1 MRLIQTIKEL
11 SKDSFYFGLSS
22 VLSQIISLFLVPF
35 YTKELNP
42 ESYGIILMLSLL
54 ISFIIPISS
63 LSLDGGFIRY
73 FSFAIESEKNRYFST
88 SLLLKIIGILIS
100 WLFIYIFFDLV
111 NANLFDNNLNQ
122 IFIYYIFLMILFESL
137 SMLFFSY
144 LRVRRFVEKILYV
157 NIVSLAFGLFF
168 SVLFVLVYKWGLNG
182 AILAT
187 LIGSFI
193 KFIILSMLTIRHD
206 SFIFSSKLSRLLL
219 SYSLPKIPHK
229 IFTFLIASSTTLFI
243 NETLGLVSAGIYFV
257 AAKLSKPINL
267 ITSVVQQAWVPYRLE
282 LHKLNNKS
290 FLFTN
295 LSSAYLSFLIFLWL
309 VVSLFT
315 TEVYDMLI
323 NERYHSGIKYI
334 PFILLVPISN
344 AFYYMY
350 ITGYELHQDQ
360 KYLMKCSILVS
371 TLQLFL
377 CYFLIDFYPPFN
389 FIFFNILSFILLAF
403 LVKVKANEIVNFKFN
418 FSKILLYLIF
428 NMSIL
433 ILMSLINFNLF
444 HKIMI
449 LMVSL
454 LTLILINRNFFKKI
468 RDIG

>member
-1 MRLIQTIKEL
+1 MRLIQSIKEL
-11 SKDSFYFGLSS
+11 SKDSLYFGLSS
-22 VLSQIISLFLVPF
+22 VLSQITSLFLVPF

-73 FSFAIESEKNRYFST
+73 FSFSIESEKNRYFST
-88 SLLLKIIGILIS
+88 SLLLKIIGVLIS
-100 WLFIYIFFDLV
+100 WLFIYIFFDLI
-111 NANLFDNNLNQ
+111 NENLFDNNLDK

-144 LRVRRFVEKILYV
+144 LRVRRLVKKILYV
-157 NIVSLAFGLFF
+157 NLTSLAFGLFF

-193 KFIILSMLTIRHD
+193 KFIILSLLTIRHD

-219 SYSLPKIPHK
+219 IYSLPKIPHK
-229 IFTFLIASSTTLFI
+229 IFTFFIASSTTFFI
-243 NETLGLVSAGIYFV
+243 NETLGLISAGIYFV
-257 AAKLSKPINL
+257 ATKLAKPLNL
-267 ITSVVQQAWVPYRLE
+267 ITSVFQQAWVPYRLE

-295 LSSAYLSFLIFLWL
+295 LSSVYLSFLIFLWL
-309 VVSLFT
+309 FISLFT
-315 TEVYDMLI
+315 TEVYDILI

-350 ITGYELHQDQ
+350 ITGYELHKDQ
-360 KYLMKCSILVS
+360 KYLMKCSVLVS
-371 TLQLFL
+371 TLQLSL
-377 CYFLIDFYPPFN
+377 CYFLIDFHPPFN
-389 FIFFNILSFILLAF
+389 FIFFNIISFILLAF
-403 LVKVKANEIVNFKFN
+403 LVKIKANEIVTFKFN
-418 FSKILLYLIF
+418 SSKILLYLIF
-428 NMSIL
+428 NISIVTV
-433 ILMSLINFNLF
+433 ISIIDFNLF
-444 HKIMI
+444 CRIIIM
-449 LMVSL
+449 LVSL
-454 LTLILINRNFFKKI
+454 LTLIVINRNSFKNI
-468 RDIG
+468 ISIG